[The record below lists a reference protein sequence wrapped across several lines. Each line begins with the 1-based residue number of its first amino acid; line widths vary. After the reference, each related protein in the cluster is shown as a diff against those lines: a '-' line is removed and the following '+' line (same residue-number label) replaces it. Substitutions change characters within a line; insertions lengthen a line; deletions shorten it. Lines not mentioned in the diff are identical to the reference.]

1 MRATNPYNYNM
12 PVGPDM
18 FFGRRED
25 VQTLTRNLAATP
37 GDSYALVG
45 GRRMGKTSLLEALLR
60 ASVEEPA
67 RGMLL
72 LPVFLDLAGQG
83 IDSVPGFFHTL
94 GEWVQAMLVDQLTLS
109 PVHGNVE
116 TGQPPAPAF
125 ARLLEGWGRTAMA
138 RLGCRL
144 RLVLLLDECEH
155 AVEQPWT
162 PDLYG
167 TLRYLLVGQATRS
180 LLKVVMAG
188 SHRFLT
194 QVRERGSPLRSVLQ
208 YHRLCALDTPAT
220 RDLVIRPTAEVLSE
234 EVVQAVVVQSGGHPF
249 LTQYLMHHLWE
260 CGLENATV
268 ETVCRI
274 ATGFCHERSD
284 FDDWMDGLGTA
295 SVQVYQALAQ
305 AEEALTEAH
314 LRAALRPM
322 PPDLPHVLDALC
334 YHGLA
339 VRETVGE
346 GYRAVGNMFQK
357 WFMTY
362 RVPSGPSTS
371 LAPPTPPPD
380 RDASP
385 LTVEQQPPVGYR
397 APWHEE
403 VRQIGLDDLV
413 RNVNTWNRERGLGLA
428 FYQPQS
434 GGAAWAV
441 GNVLIEAR
449 AVTATTTEIRVND
462 YQWRNPDGAARR
474 AWHELQKL
482 FAERGIGTIGGP
494 VNGGSIA
501 QKTLS
506 RIRIAEAL
514 AATQSTTAE
523 DRAEWEAGLRAREPG
538 TTQAELDQVWD
549 QLCKLAER
557 GKAIAH
563 ECEARASKTP
573 DEAAAEFFARLE
585 AIEVESGKTETSRGE
600 AQVVHVE
607 TEGGMVVLGD
617 VRVEGGDLIGRDKV
631 TGVDQRGQTIEGPQT
646 NVTGDEHGP
655 VLSGTFHGSAATR
668 SRLPAADTLD
678 LEPSPEATRLHRIL
692 KTRLVLEEFRT
703 LCFHLGVNYDDLG
716 GEGLGGKARQLVLLL
731 QKRDAL
737 PLLVEWLR
745 RERPDI
751 TV

>member
-1 MRATNPYNYNM
+1 MGATNPYNYNM
-12 PVGPDM
+12 PVRPDM

-25 VQTLTRNLAATP
+25 VQALTRNLAATP

-60 ASVEEPA
+60 ASAEEPA
-67 RGMLL
+67 RSMLL
-72 LPVFLDLAGQG
+72 LPVHLDLTGQG
-83 IDSVPGFFHTL
+83 VDSVSTFFHTL
-94 GEWVQAMLVDQLTLS
+94 GERAQALLDEQLAPS
-109 PVHGNVE
+109 PVDRRVE

-125 ARLLEGWGRTAMA
+125 ARLLEGWGRAAMA
-138 RLGCRL
+138 RVGCRL

-155 AVEQPWT
+155 IVEQPWT
-162 PDLYG
+162 PEMYG
-167 TLRYLLVGQATRS
+167 ALRYLLVGQATRS

-194 QVRERGSPLRSVLQ
+194 QVRERGSPLRNVLQ
-208 YHRLCALDTPAT
+208 YHRLCVLDTPAA
-220 RDLVIRPTAEVLSE
+220 RDLVTRPTGGALPE

-249 LTQYLMHHLWE
+249 LIQYLMYHLWD
-260 CGLENATV
+260 CGLKNATLEMV
-268 ETVCRI
+268 HRV

-295 SVQVYQALAQ
+295 GMQVYQALAQ
-305 AEEALTEAH
+305 AEETLTEAR
-314 LRAALRPM
+314 LRAVLRPTL
-322 PPDLPHVLDALC
+322 PDLPQVLDALC

-339 VRETVGE
+339 VRETAGE
-346 GYRAVGNMFQK
+346 GYRAVGDMFQE
-357 WFMTY
+357 WFMAY

-371 LAPPTPPPD
+371 LAPPIPPPD
-380 RDASP
+380 KTAPP
-385 LTVEQQPPVGYR
+385 LTAEQQPSIGYR

-403 VRQIGLDDLV
+403 VRQVGLDDLV
-413 RNVNTWNRERGLGLA
+413 RNVNTWNRERDLGLT
-428 FYQPQS
+428 FYRQQS

-449 AVTATTTEIRVND
+449 AVTATTTEIWVND
-462 YQWRNPDGAARR
+462 YQWRDPDGTARR
-474 AWHELQKL
+474 AWQELRKL
-482 FAERGIGTIGGP
+482 FTERGIRAAGGP
-494 VNGGSIA
+494 VNTDSIA

-523 DRAEWEAGLRAREPG
+523 DRAEWEADLRAREPG
-538 TTQAELDQVWD
+538 ISQAELDQVWG

-585 AIEVESGKTETSRGE
+585 AIEVESGKTEAAHGE

-631 TGVDQRGQTIEGPQT
+631 AGVDQRGQTVQGPQT
-646 NVTGDEHGP
+646 NVAGDEHGP
-655 VLSGTFHGSAATR
+655 VLSGTFHGSVAAG
-668 SRLPAADTLD
+668 SRPPAADPLD

-692 KTRLVLEEFRT
+692 KTRLDLEEFRT
-703 LCFHLGVNYDDLG
+703 LCFHLGLNYDDLG
-716 GEGLGGKARQLVLLL
+716 GEGLGGKARQLVLRL

-737 PLLVEWLR
+737 PLLIEWLR